1 MVGEE
6 GFDAAG
12 LPDPDLFLTPETK
25 PYPKYEKAPANAEAK
40 NMVGEECFDA

>member
-12 LPDPDLFLTPETK
+12 LPDPDPKLSLAWDLFPNDK
-25 PYPKYEKAPANAEAK
+25 HKKSP
-40 NMVGEECFDA
+40 VID

>member
-12 LPDPDLFLTPETK
+12 LPDPDPQIMHAIDAKKALYFYRAFLES
-25 PYPKYEKAPANAEAK
+25 
-40 NMVGEECFDA
+40 GR